1 MEQTPETMR
10 LALESIASMDTDTQ
24 TPHELLV
31 LCVTIARIELEKD
44 FDGVVAIMD
53 NAIES
58 IR

>member
-10 LALESIASMDTDTQ
+10 LALEAIASMDTDTQ
-24 TPHELLV
+24 TPYELLV
-31 LCVTIARIELEKD
+31 LAVTIARIELEKD
-44 FDGVVAIMD
+44 FDGVVAVMD